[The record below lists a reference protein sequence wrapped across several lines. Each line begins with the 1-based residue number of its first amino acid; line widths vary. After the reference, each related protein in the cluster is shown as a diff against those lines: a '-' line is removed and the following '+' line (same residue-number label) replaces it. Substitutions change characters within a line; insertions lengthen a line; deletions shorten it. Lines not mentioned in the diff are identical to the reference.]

1 MPESFDIEDWLDMD
15 DTPEKE
21 RSGVKHDDIG
31 VGNRPGDGEP
41 ERERACCSSIVMMG
55 VPGSITMAGREALR
69 SLVGVSGR

>member
-1 MPESFDIEDWLDMD
+1 MD

-21 RSGVKHDDIG
+21 RSGVKHVDTG

-41 ERERACCSSIVMMG
+41 ERERACRSSIVMMG
-55 VPGSITMAGREALR
+55 VPGSITMAGREALH